1 MLKTVKKAG
10 IFIVA
15 AAVMILFLFL
25 SRDNSTTA
33 DKTLNQ
39 VNPSQTDDPPDD
51 TEDAFVEDVSIYVDI
66 KGAVNNPGVFEANPG
81 ERVNDMIQRA
91 GGFTNEADQT
101 QVNLAQKVHDEMSI
115 IVPTTGDVIE
125 NVFNNEIGSEKVH
138 LNSASKEE
146 IETLSGIGPSKA
158 EAIIAYREENGLFQS
173 LEDLLNVSGIG
184 EKTIEQLEDSIQV
197 P

>member
-1 MLKTVKKAG
+1 
-10 IFIVA
+10 
-15 AAVMILFLFL
+15 MILFLFL

>member
-66 KGAVNNPGVFEANPG
+66 KGEVNNPGVFEATPG
-81 ERVNDMIQRA
+81 ERVHDMIQRA
-91 GGFTNEADQT
+91 GGFTNEADQA

-125 NVFNNEIGSEKVH
+125 NVSNNEIGSEKVH

-158 EAIIAYREENGLFQS
+158 EAIITYREENGLFQS

-184 EKTIEQLEDSIQV
+184 EKTIEQLQDSIQV

>member
-25 SRDNSTTA
+25 SRDNSTTG
-33 DKTLNQ
+33 DKNLNQ
-39 VNPSQTDDPPDD
+39 VTPSQTDDPPDD

-66 KGAVNNPGVFEANPG
+66 KGEVNNPGVFEATPE
-81 ERVNDMIQRA
+81 ERVHDMIQRA

-115 IVPTTGDVIE
+115 IVPKTGDVIE
-125 NVFNNEIGSEKVH
+125 NVSNNEIGSEKVH

-184 EKTIEQLEDSIQV
+184 EKTIEQLQDSIQV

>member
-115 IVPTTGDVIE
+115 IVPTTRDVIE

>member
-66 KGAVNNPGVFEANPG
+66 KGEVNNPGVFEATPG

-115 IVPTTGDVIE
+115 IVPTTGDAIE
-125 NVFNNEIGSEKVH
+125 NVSNNEIGSEKVH

>member
-66 KGAVNNPGVFEANPG
+66 KGAVNNPGVFEATPG

-125 NVFNNEIGSEKVH
+125 NASNNEIGSEKVH

-184 EKTIEQLEDSIQV
+184 EKTIEQLQDSIQV